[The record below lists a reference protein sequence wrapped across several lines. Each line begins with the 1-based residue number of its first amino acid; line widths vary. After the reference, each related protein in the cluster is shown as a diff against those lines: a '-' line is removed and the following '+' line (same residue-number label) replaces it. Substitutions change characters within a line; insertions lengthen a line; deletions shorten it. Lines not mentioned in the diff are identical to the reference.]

1 MYYMFF
7 IVFSLLVA
15 EDNFCL
21 NPFIPESRSIYNI
34 GDTLSIEDQNR
45 LYPICN
51 GSGNYQTG
59 DNFSFS
65 DLNGD
70 LNGGDYKL
78 TLISMNA
85 TW

>member
-21 NPFIPESRSIYNI
+21 NPFISESRSIYNI